1 MTNTEKFI
9 LKESGAKE
17 AVTALLKI
25 FDGKSYQFANATL
38 NAAKKYLNEESQ
50 FSAKNALSKIDS
62 LTDAEKPVKK
72 K

>member
-1 MTNTEKFI
+1 MTNMEKFI

-17 AVTALLKI
+17 TVIALLKL
-25 FDGKSYQFANATL
+25 FDGKSYQFANSAL
-38 NAAKKYLNEESQ
+38 NVAKKYLNEESQ
-50 FSAKNALSKIDS
+50 FSAKKALSKINS

>member
-9 LKESGAKE
+9 LKDTKAKK
-17 AVTALLKI
+17 AVTDILKI
-25 FDGKSYQFANATL
+25 FDGESYQFANATL
-38 NAAKKYLNEESQ
+38 SVAKKYLNEESQ
-50 FSAKNALSKIDS
+50 FSAKSALNKINS